1 MIELFGLF
9 YLLGFFCSFVSLFC
23 KRLASYPN
31 TMTPSDLKCLTY
43 DYLNLTLD
51 WERLRNIRKMYGTY
65 LSMTLKFC
73 ISGAALTPL

>member
-9 YLLGFFCSFVSLFC
+9 YLLGYFALWIFVLQ
-23 KRLASYPN
+23 KASYPN

-43 DYLNLTLD
+43 DHLNLTLD
-51 WERLRNIRKMYGTY
+51 WERLGNIRKTYGAY

>member
-9 YLLGFFCSFVSLFC
+9 YLLGFLNSFVSLFC

-31 TMTPSDLKCLTY
+31 TMTPSDMKCLTY
-43 DYLNLTLD
+43 DHLNLTLE
-51 WERLRNIRKMYGTY
+51 WERLRKIRKMYGVY
-65 LSMTLKFC
+65 LPMTLKSC